1 MFDFHLVFTNGITY
15 DVKNVE
21 EIDVEYHKTHRHLSG
36 DDILSMNYPPGRHVS
51 SHPGWMHRHS
61 RQGAPGSGHPE
72 TGYLRQWACSS
83 LYVDFYMGVELPQRF
98 ERPVN
103 RFIYTV

>member
-36 DDILSMNYPPGRHVS
+36 DDILSMNYPPRATCVFTPRMDAS
-51 SHPGWMHRHS
+51 S
-61 RQGAPGSGHPE
+61 
-72 TGYLRQWACSS
+72 
-83 LYVDFYMGVELPQRF
+83 
-98 ERPVN
+98 
-103 RFIYTV
+103 